1 MVEAAD
7 GAKALED
14 GWPAFHESTVHASPL
29 LYDFDA
35 DGINDVLLATY
46 DGEILVFKDTV
57 SAAAPSSLCMTSS
70 AAVQRWPADQRERF
84 ACHHDTSCPMLLTWP
99 VPSW

>member
-1 MVEAAD
+1 MQVVEAAD

-14 GWPAFHESTVHASPL
+14 GWPAYHESTVHASPL

-46 DGEILVFKDTV
+46 NGEVLVFRDTV
-57 SAAAPSSLCMTSS
+57 
-70 AAVQRWPADQRERF
+70 RN
-84 ACHHDTSCPMLLTWP
+84 CPVYLILQLMP
-99 VPSW
+99 G